1 MKRFTTLFLSTFLAI
16 SLLFGGTMSVLASA
30 EEEISSVSPRLSNC
44 VAATFHFGIVDGNL
58 CAGVTYNGYSNM
70 FTDAKLTLSFEKK
83 YMLFFWKTVEIGYPD
98 EKWTGYCY
106 DLDGSIYQEFPCP
119 GSGTY
124 RANFKFEV
132 YGRYSSVVDVIE
144 DYVQREC

>member
-1 MKRFTTLFLSTFLAI
+1 MLLGPGARASTWIWGEGLFSLCRRGNFKRFTKI
-16 SLLFGGTMSVLASA
+16 
-30 EEEISSVSPRLSNC
+30 INC

-58 CAGVTYNGYSNM
+58 CAGVTYSGYSNM